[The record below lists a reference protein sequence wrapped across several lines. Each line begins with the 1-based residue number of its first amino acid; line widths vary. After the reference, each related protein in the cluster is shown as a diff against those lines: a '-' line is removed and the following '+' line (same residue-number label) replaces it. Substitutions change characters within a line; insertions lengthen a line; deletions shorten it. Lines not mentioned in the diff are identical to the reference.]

1 MSATAAPRSPETPGT
16 LRRERRGWYLYDWAN
31 AVFHTTVLSV
41 FLGPYLTSVAQA
53 AAGPAD
59 FVYPLGIPVRAGSF
73 FPYIVS
79 LSVILQ
85 VVLLPVVGAI
95 ADHSGRRK
103 RLLAVFAYVG
113 ALSTA
118 GLFFC
123 RGEAYLLGGVLFL
136 IANMAYGASITVY
149 YAYLPDLASADER
162 DAVST
167 RGWAIG
173 YIGGGLLLALNLVL
187 FTAHSALG
195 VSEGDAVR
203 ICLGSAGVWWALFT
217 IFPLRM
223 LRRDGTGAAA
233 GPLAPAVRQSFG
245 QLWATLKG
253 MRAYPL
259 TLAFLAAYLIY
270 NDGVQTVITLAAVYG
285 KQELRLGQTVLISA
299 ILMVQFVAFGGALLL
314 GRLAARYG
322 AKRVVLGSL
331 LVWAA
336 LIGTAYALQAGRAWQ
351 FYALAAGIAIV
362 LGGTS
367 ALSRSLF
374 SHLIPAGKEAEY
386 FGLYQI
392 SDKGTSWLGTFVFG
406 LTLQF
411 TGSYRSAIVTLVA
424 FFLIGFVL
432 LAWVNLERA
441 IRAVGNTVPVR
452 L

>member
-1 MSATAAPRSPETPGT
+1 MSATAATAPEVPPA
-16 LRRERRGWYLYDWAN
+16 LRRERRGWYMYDWAN

-41 FLGPYLTSVAQA
+41 FLGPYLTGVASA
-53 AAGPAD
+53 AAGPD
-59 FVYPLGIPVRAGSF
+59 GFVHPLGIPVRAGSF
-73 FPYIVS
+73 YPYVVS
-79 LSVILQ
+79 LSVVVQ
-85 VVLLPVVGAI
+85 VVLLPVVGAV
-95 ADHSGRRK
+95 ADHSRRKK

-113 ALSTA
+113 ALATA

-123 RGEAYLLGGVLFL
+123 QGTGYLLGGVLFL
-136 IANMAYGASITVY
+136 VANMAFGASVTVY
-149 YAYLPDLASADER
+149 YAYLPELATADER

-187 FTAHSALG
+187 FTLHDSLG
-195 VSEGDAVR
+195 LSEGDAVR
-203 ICLGSAGVWWALFT
+203 VCLCSAGVWWGLFT
-217 IFPLRM
+217 LVPLRL
-223 LRRDGTGAAA
+223 LRGDGAAGAA
-233 GPLAPAVRQSFG
+233 GRVAPAVRHSFG
-245 QLWATLKG
+245 QLWRTLKEL
-253 MRAYPL
+253 RAYPL

-270 NDGVQTVITLAAVYG
+270 NDGVQTVIALAATYG
-285 KQELRLGQTVLISA
+285 GEELGLDQTVLISA
-299 ILMVQFVAFGGALLL
+299 ILMVQFVAFGGALGL
-314 GRLAARYG
+314 GRLAARFG

-331 LVWAA
+331 IVWAA
-336 LIGTAYALQAGRAWQ
+336 LIGCAYALQRGQAWQ

-362 LGGTS
+362 LGGTQ

-386 FGLYQI
+386 FGFYQI

-424 FFLIGFVL
+424 FFLIGFAI
-432 LAWVNLERA
+432 LAVVNLDRA
-441 IRAVGNTVPVR
+441 IRAVGNPVPAK

>member
-1 MSATAAPRSPETPGT
+1 MSATTAPETPPPA
-16 LRRERRGWYLYDWAN
+16 LRRERRGWYFYDWAN

-41 FLGPYLTSVAQA
+41 FLGPYLTAVAKT
-53 AAGPAD
+53 AAGAGD
-59 FVYPLGIPVRAGSF
+59 FVHPLAIPVRAESF
-73 FPYIVS
+73 YPYVVS
-79 LSVILQ
+79 LSVVLQ

-95 ADHSGRRK
+95 ADRSRQRK
-103 RLLAVFAYVG
+103 RLLAVFAYLG
-113 ALSTA
+113 ALCTA

-123 RGEAYLLGGVLFL
+123 QGDRYLLGGALFL

-149 YAYLPDLASADER
+149 YAYLPDLAGADDR

-187 FTAHSALG
+187 FTTHDALG

-203 ICLGSAGVWWALFT
+203 ICLASAGVWWALFT
-217 IFPLRM
+217 IIPLRR
-223 LRRDGTGAAA
+223 LRRDGTGAPA
-233 GPLAPAVRQSFG
+233 GRLGPAVRQSFG
-245 QLWATLKG
+245 QLWRTLKE

-270 NDGVQTVITLAAVYG
+270 NDGVQTVIALAATYG
-285 KQELRLGQTVLISA
+285 AQELKLGQTVLISA
-299 ILMVQFVAFGGALLL
+299 ILMVQFVAFGGAMLL

-336 LIGTAYALQAGRAWQ
+336 LIGIAYALQAGQAWQ
-351 FYALAAGIAIV
+351 FYALAAGIALV
-362 LGGTS
+362 LGGTQ
-367 ALSRSLF
+367 ALSRSLY

-424 FFLIGFVL
+424 FFLIGFGL
-432 LAWVNLERA
+432 LALVNLDRA
-441 IRAVGNTVPVR
+441 IRAVGNDVPAR

>member
-1 MSATAAPRSPETPGT
+1 MSATAAPRSPETPDT
-16 LRRERRGWYLYDWAN
+16 LRRERRGWYFYDWAN
-31 AVFHTTVLSV
+31 AVFHTSVLSV
-41 FLGPYLTSVAQA
+41 FLGPYLTAVAQA

-95 ADHSGRRK
+95 ADHSRRRK

-113 ALSTA
+113 ALATA

-136 IANMAYGASITVY
+136 LANMAYGASITVY
-149 YAYLPDLASADER
+149 YAYLPDLADADER

-167 RGWAIG
+167 RGWALG

-187 FTAHSALG
+187 FTTHDALG
-195 VSEGDAVR
+195 VSEADAVR
-203 ICLGSAGVWWALFT
+203 ICLGSAGVWWGLFT
-217 IFPLRM
+217 IIPLRL
-223 LRRDGTGAAA
+223 LRRDGAGAVA
-233 GPLAPAVRQSFG
+233 GRLGPAVRQSFG

-270 NDGVQTVITLAAVYG
+270 NDGVQTVITLAATYG
-285 KQELRLGQTVLISA
+285 AQELHLAQSVLISA
-299 ILMVQFVAFGGALLL
+299 ILMVQFVAFGGALAL
-314 GRLAARYG
+314 GALAARYG
-322 AKRVVLGSL
+322 AKRVVLGGL

-336 LIGTAYALQAGRAWQ
+336 LIGAAYALQAGQAWQ
-351 FYALAAGIAIV
+351 FYALAAGIAVV
-362 LGGTS
+362 LGGTQ
-367 ALSRSLF
+367 ALSRSLY

-432 LAWVNLERA
+432 LALVNLERA
-441 IRAVGNTVPVR
+441 IRAVGNTVPIR

>member
-1 MSATAAPRSPETPGT
+1 MSETAAPEEVPAG
-16 LRRERRGWYLYDWAN
+16 LRRERRGWYMYDWAN

-41 FLGPYLTSVAQA
+41 FLGPYLTGVTSA
-53 AAGPAD
+53 AAGPD
-59 FVYPLGIPVRAGSF
+59 GFVHPLGIPVRAGSF
-73 FPYIVS
+73 YPYIVS
-79 LSVILQ
+79 LSVIVQ
-85 VVLLPVVGAI
+85 VVLLPVVGAV
-95 ADHSGRRK
+95 ADHSGRKK

-113 ALSTA
+113 ALATA

-123 RGEAYLLGGVLFL
+123 HGTAYLLGGVLFL
-136 IANMAYGASITVY
+136 VANMAFGASVTVY
-149 YAYLPDLASADER
+149 YAYLPELATADDR

-173 YIGGGLLLALNLVL
+173 YIGGGLLLALNLML
-187 FTAHSALG
+187 FTLHDTLG

-203 ICLGSAGVWWALFT
+203 VCLSSAGVWWGLFT
-217 IFPLRM
+217 IFPLRL
-223 LRRDGTGAAA
+223 LRRDGDRRAA
-233 GPLAPAVRQSFG
+233 GRVGPAVRHSFG
-245 QLWATLKG
+245 QLWRTMKDL
-253 MRAYPL
+253 RAYPL

-270 NDGVQTVITLAAVYG
+270 NDGVQTVIALAATYG
-285 KQELRLGQTVLISA
+285 GEELGLDQTVLISA
-299 ILMVQFVAFGGALLL
+299 ILMVQFVAFGGALGL
-314 GRLAARYG
+314 GRLAARFG

-331 LVWAA
+331 LAWAA
-336 LIGTAYALQAGRAWQ
+336 LIGCAYALQRGQAWQ

-362 LGGTS
+362 LGGTQ

-386 FGLYQI
+386 FGFYQI

-411 TGSYRSAIVTLVA
+411 TGSYRSAIITLVA

-432 LAWVNLERA
+432 LALVNLNRA
-441 IRAVGNTVPVR
+441 IRAVGNTVPAK

>member
-1 MSATAAPRSPETPGT
+1 MTATTAPETPRGV
-16 LRRERRGWYLYDWAN
+16 RRERRGWYLYDWAN

-41 FLGPYLTSVAQA
+41 FLGPYLTGVAQA
-53 AAGPAD
+53 AAGAGD
-59 FVYPLGIPVRAGSF
+59 FVYPLGIPVRAESF
-73 FPYIVS
+73 YPYVVS

-85 VVLLPVVGAI
+85 VVLLPMVGAI
-95 ADHSGRRK
+95 ADHSRRK
-103 RLLAVFAYVG
+103 KLLLALFAYLG
-113 ALSTA
+113 ALCTA

-123 RGEAYLLGGVLFL
+123 QGAAYLLGGVLFL
-136 IANMAYGASITVY
+136 IANMAYGASVTVY
-149 YAYLPDLASADER
+149 YAYLPDLAGADER

-187 FTAHSALG
+187 FTAHDALG

-203 ICLGSAGVWWALFT
+203 ICLGSAGVWWGLFT
-217 IFPLRM
+217 IFPLRL
-223 LRRDGTGAAA
+223 LRRDDTGRAT
-233 GPLAPAVRQSFG
+233 GRLAPAVRQSFG
-245 QLWATLKG
+245 QLWTTLKG

-259 TLAFLAAYLIY
+259 TLGFLAAYLVY
-270 NDGVQTVITLAAVYG
+270 NDGVQTVIALAATYG
-285 KQELRLGQTVLISA
+285 AQELKLDQTVLISA

-336 LIGTAYALQAGRAWQ
+336 LIGAAYLLQAGQAWQ
-351 FYALAAGIAIV
+351 FYALAAGIALV
-362 LGGTS
+362 LGGTQ
-367 ALSRSLF
+367 ALSRSLY

-411 TGSYRSAIVTLVA
+411 TGSYRSAIITLVA
-424 FFLIGFVL
+424 FFVIGFAG
-432 LAWVNLERA
+432 LALVNLDRA
-441 IRAVGNTVPVR
+441 IRAVGNDVPAR

>member
-1 MSATAAPRSPETPGT
+1 MSATAAPEAAGT

-41 FLGPYLTSVAQA
+41 FLGPYLTTVAGA
-53 AAGPAD
+53 AADRAG

-103 RLLAVFAYVG
+103 LLLGIFAYVG
-113 ALSTA
+113 ALCTA
-118 GLFFC
+118 GLFFLQ
-123 RGEAYLLGGVLFL
+123 GEAYLLGGVLFL
-136 IANMAYGASITVY
+136 IANMAYGASVTVY
-149 YAYLPDLASADER
+149 YAYLPDLAGADER
-162 DAVST
+162 DAVSS

-187 FTAHSALG
+187 FTAHDALG
-195 VSEGDAVR
+195 VGEGDAVR
-203 ICLGSAGVWWALFT
+203 VCLASAGVWWALFT

-233 GPLAPAVRQSFG
+233 GPLAPAVRHSFG
-245 QLWATLKG
+245 QLWTTLKG

-270 NDGVQTVITLAAVYG
+270 NDGVQTVITLAATYG
-285 KQELRLGQTVLISA
+285 QQELKLGQTVLISA
-299 ILMVQFVAFGGALLL
+299 ILMVQFVAFGGALAL

-336 LIGTAYALQAGRAWQ
+336 LIGTAYALQAGQAWQ

-367 ALSRSLF
+367 ALSRSLY

-432 LAWVNLERA
+432 LALVNVERA
-441 IRAVGNTVPVR
+441 IRAVGNPVPVR